1 MSGRKPQGPWPG
13 EIPFGVLLAFASIG
27 AAFEIAYGRPDLLPS
42 LFPLGTFAV
51 LYIIRRVFPRGSVR

>member
-1 MSGRKPQGPWPG
+1 MSGRKPRGPWPG

-42 LFPLGTFAV
+42 LLPLGIFAV
-51 LYIIRRVFPRGSVR
+51 LYAVRRAFPRGSGR